1 MATNLCNGCQ
11 SFFSQRQSKFGERYH
26 FRPGALDPT
35 TRREGADRKLA
46 CSFCA
51 YLCLVA
57 PEHLSRPRI
66 GGFDASLG
74 LAVRP
79 TWSIAMGV
87 EHGIPSKI
95 RRKSQGIEFPE
106 MIILRLSS
114 AGVSEPFLHLSLLK
128 RSGMWQP
135 CS

>member
-11 SFFSQRQSKFGERYH
+11 SFFSQRQSKIGERYH
-26 FRPGALDPT
+26 FRPGALDPM
-35 TRREGADRKLA
+35 TRREGADGKLA

-57 PEHLSRPRI
+57 PEHLSRPRN
-66 GGFDASLG
+66 GGFDVSLG

-79 TWSIAMGV
+79 TLSTAMDL
-87 EHGIPSKI
+87 EHRIPSNI

-114 AGVSEPFLHLSLLK
+114 VGVSEPFLQLSLLK
-128 RSGMWQP
+128 RSGMWLS